1 MISVWPFKKKRHV
14 PSVSEPPPC
23 KHKWQ
28 DFPWIIRFYFD
39 YGKGT
44 LKVEIW
50 EPYVSIY
57 CKKRENRKLIE
68 DYYDGISGEEI
79 DELMKKYREKY
90 RDYCQHEAVVE
101 DQINDFQL
109 VDREWLEIANMLR
122 RSRN

>member
-1 MISVWPFKKKRHV
+1 MWPFKKKKPAPTV
-14 PSVSEPPPC
+14 ITPPPC

-50 EPYVSIY
+50 EPYVCIY
-57 CKKRENRKLIE
+57 CKERKNRKLVE
-68 DYYDGISGEEI
+68 DWYTDVPSEQI
-79 DELMKKYREKY
+79 DKLMAEYKEKY
-90 RDYCQHEAVVE
+90 KEHCQNEAIVE

-122 RSRN
+122 GTRK

>member
-1 MISVWPFKKKRHV
+1 MWPFKKKKPAPTV
-14 PSVSEPPPC
+14 VTPPPC

-39 YGKGT
+39 YNKGT

-50 EPYVSIY
+50 EPYVCIY
-57 CKKRENRKLIE
+57 CKERKNRKLVE
-68 DYYDGISGEEI
+68 DWYTDVSSEQI
-79 DELMKKYREKY
+79 DKLMAEYREKY
-90 RDYCQHEAVVE
+90 KEHCQHEAIVE

-122 RSRN
+122 GTRK